1 MNLSTSYLS
10 FKLDHPFIPAA
21 SPLTADLGMV
31 RRLEDAGAP
40 MIVMHS
46 IFQEQLDR
54 EQVALHQGLEQA
66 DNSTAEAQSYLPRP
80 EHFRIGPEEYLEY
93 LASLKAAVKVPV
105 VASLNG
111 RTRGGWVSF
120 AKQLQSAGASAL
132 ELNIYDPIL
141 DLECDAAAVEN
152 AAAEVVRAVCQTVSI
167 PVAVKLSPFYTSLPN
182 FACRLV
188 AGGAKGLV
196 LFNRFYQP
204 DIDVENLEPVPTL
217 KLSTSDELLPRLRWT
232 AALYGKCK
240 ADLAVTGG
248 VHTAVDGLK
257 AVMAGA
263 AAVQLA
269 SVLLMHGPQFLKTLR
284 DDLARWLERHEY
296 ESLHQAQGSM
306 SLMNMPN
313 PGAFVRGNY
322 MKVLQTWSAG

>member
-1 MNLSTSYLS
+1 
-10 FKLDHPFIPAA
+10 
-21 SPLTADLGMV
+21 MV
-31 RRLEDAGAP
+31 RRQEDAGAP
-40 MIVMHS
+40 MVVMHS

-66 DNSTAEAQSYLPRP
+66 DNSNAEAQSYLPRP
-80 EHFRIGPEEYLEY
+80 EQFRIGPEEYVEY
-93 LASLKAAVKVPV
+93 LARLKAAVGIPV

-111 RTRGGWVSF
+111 RTQGGWVSF
-120 AKQLQSAGASAL
+120 ARQLEVAGASAL

-141 DLECDAAAVEN
+141 DMKRDAASVEDAAV
-152 AAAEVVRAVCQTVSI
+152 EVVRAVCQTVSI
-167 PVAVKLSPFYTSLPN
+167 PVAVKLSPFYTSFLH
-182 FACRLV
+182 FADRLV
-188 AGGAKGLV
+188 GAGAKGLV

-204 DIDVENLEPVPTL
+204 DIDVENLEAIPTL

-232 AALYGKCK
+232 GALYGQCQ

-263 AAVQLA
+263 SAIQLV
-269 SVLLMHGPQFLKTLR
+269 SVLLMHGPQYLKTLR
-284 DDLARWLERHEY
+284 DDLGRWLERHEY
-296 ESLHQAQGSM
+296 ESLAQAKGSM
-306 SLMNMPN
+306 SLKNVPN